1 MQRPQLHI
9 LCKLR
14 DFAAR
19 NPRQNRFHAYRPES
33 SNMALVTYISH
44 DGNSIEVNVSPGTS
58 VMQAAVDNMI
68 DGIVGECGGSCSC
81 ATCHCYVD
89 ETWVSRIP
97 AASGMEKD
105 MLECVLEPRPNSRL
119 SCQIVV
125 TDALD
130 GLVIRLP
137 ESQF

>member
-1 MQRPQLHI
+1 
-9 LCKLR
+9 
-14 DFAAR
+14 
-19 NPRQNRFHAYRPES
+19 
-33 SNMALVTYISH
+33 MALVTFVSH
-44 DGNSIEVNVSPGTS
+44 DGNSIEVEVAPGTS

-89 ETWVSRIP
+89 EAWVGRLP
-97 AASGMEKD
+97 PASGMEKD

-119 SCQIVV
+119 SCQVVV
-125 TDALD
+125 TEQLD
-130 GLVIRLP
+130 GLVVQLP